1 MLTLY
6 RKRVK
11 LMPGVNINLSK
22 KGASVTVGI
31 RGASVN
37 IGKSGIYQNL
47 GIPGTGIYS
56 REKISGNDS
65 VKSDQSTLKT
75 KEAKRPVSE
84 KRYKKDYSSVYLSVL
99 YVLVIILV
107 IGIIISYTVNN

>member
-1 MLTLY
+1 MGFSY

-22 KGASVTVGI
+22 KGASVTVGT

-56 REKISGNDS
+56 REKISVKDS
-65 VKSDQSTLKT
+65 VKSNQSTLKT
-75 KEAKRPVSE
+75 KEDKRSVSE
-84 KRYKKDYSSVYLSVL
+84 NKHKKDYSSVYLSVL
-99 YVLVIILV
+99 YVFVVVLI
-107 IGIIISYTVNN
+107 IGIIISYIVNK

>member
-1 MLTLY
+1 MGFSY

-11 LMPGVNINLSK
+11 LMPGVNINISK
-22 KGASVTVGI
+22 KGASVTVGT

-65 VKSDQSTLKT
+65 VKSDQSKLKT
-75 KEAKRPVSE
+75 KEAKSPVSE
-84 KRYKKDYSSVYLSVL
+84 RYKKDYSSVYLSVL
-99 YVLVIILV
+99 YALVIILV
-107 IGIIISYTVNN
+107 IGIILSYIVNN